1 MPSRNESISGKEK
14 AVKEKRIA
22 HVGSLEVD
30 INEVVRDPR
39 GHEDEIVEIME
50 NDFVEGRH
58 SNFGGWITLL
68 PDAAD
73 IAELDY
79 ALLSRYPPLYTRP
92 KGVCTDCGLGPC
104 NLKDG
109 QGKCGLEIEAF
120 QGRLSLRKASR
131 GCMTQMV
138 ASRQLLNYALKRWP
152 EDTPVSMGDILSI
165 SDHAPAISVLSG
177 VYVKTIKDLDRVLS
191 YGEEQLAKLFQ
202 ASCSGT
208 GTAVNFESMVLHA
221 GSVLL
226 LAMGVAEMLKIS
238 CYGFMSAANQ
248 ELEGIEQYPPAT
260 LTGGWASIE
269 TGKPVVAFVGDDFLP
284 AWCAIDIMK
293 QSDSTEKLEI
303 CGIGAAGDD
312 IVRFYD
318 RGRVVAPM
326 VRAPKA
332 IRNGLFD
339 VVVISP
345 GCVPLDLLSEAER
358 VDSKAI
364 WVGHNGANGLADMT
378 DEPVDKIVNAL
389 VSGAK
394 AVWIRDPEKAGEV
407 AVKVAPQVKRD
418 GAHVISDADAVGQ
431 AKGHKKDCD
440 LCSMV
445 CPVGLPVSRAVAQLG
460 GGDWAGFF
468 EVEKGC
474 NFCGRCEEACPSKV
488 PLRDIIVASERKQAG
503 TDKFT
508 MRPGRGPISITELLQ
523 SAFAVGW
530 GSIPAM
536 ATIFGCGDAHKD
548 EIAWIAN
555 ELLNGG
561 CMVFVAGCAGVEV
574 ARSFNPTKK
583 KYLFQEYNATCA
595 SRNIVNC
602 GSCSA
607 ICHAVPMY
615 LMLRPSGGIPLFG
628 NIPPLG
634 DSISLGGAQTVLLWG
649 ALPDRMYA
657 VAAAWARLGST
668 VIVGPASSL
677 GWDRY
682 LVGNRYDRSKWWVH
696 HGETGERREVE
707 PVKEHMIVPVETKEE
722 ALTMLARSVLNVRD
736 YRESRLT
743 HLEVL
748 IDYYERFYQQLPE
761 DWSLAVRSDFEL
773 PPRHRRRMVSLLASE
788 NGWEVEGVKI
798 AKAKHRDG
806 RMMTMSE
813 FAANYGMEQGIYT
826 TRLRSQ
832 LPIRLRD
839 VADEDKPKP

>member
-1 MPSRNESISGKEK
+1 MKD
-14 AVKEKRIA
+14 KRIA

-30 INEVVRDPR
+30 ISTVVRDPR

-79 ALLSRYPPLYTRP
+79 ALLSRYPPLYTQP
-92 KGVCTDCGLGPC
+92 NGVCTDCGLGPC
-104 NLKDG
+104 NLKES
-109 QGKCGLEIEAF
+109 QGKCGLDMEAF
-120 QGRLSLRKASR
+120 QGRLSLRKACR
-131 GCMTQMV
+131 GCMTQLV

-152 EDTPVSMGDILSI
+152 EDTPVSMGEILGI

-177 VYVKTIKDLDRVLS
+177 IHVETLRDLNRALS

-202 ASCSGT
+202 ASYSGT

-226 LAMGVAEMLKIS
+226 LTMGVAELLKIS
-238 CYGFMSAANQ
+238 CYGFISAANQ
-248 ELEGIEQYPPAT
+248 PLDGIEQFPPAT
-260 LTGGWASIE
+260 LTGGWASME
-269 TGKPVVAFVGDDFLP
+269 SGKPVIAFVGDDFLP
-284 AWCAIDIMK
+284 AWCAIDHMK
-293 QSDSTEKLEI
+293 QNGLTDKIEI
-303 CGIGAAGDD
+303 CGMGSAGDD

-318 RGRVVAPM
+318 RCRVVAPM

-332 IRNGLFD
+332 IRNGVFD
-339 VVVISP
+339 VVVVSP
-345 GCVPLDLLSEAER
+345 GCIPLDLLSQAER
-358 VDSKAI
+358 VDSKVI
-364 WVGHNGANGLADMT
+364 WVGHNGISNLADST
-378 DEPVDKIVNAL
+378 DEPLDKIVEAL
-389 VSGAK
+389 LHGEK
-394 AVWIRDPEKAGEV
+394 AVWIRDVEKAGEV
-407 AVKVAPQVKRD
+407 AVKLAQKVKRS
-418 GAHVISDADAVGQ
+418 GNYIISDDEAMKQ
-431 AKGHKKDCD
+431 SKGHKQDCD
-440 LCSMV
+440 ICSSV
-445 CPVGLPVSRAVAQLG
+445 CPNGLPVSRAVRELSK
-460 GGDWAGFF
+460 GDWKGFF

-474 NFCGRCEEACPSKV
+474 NFCGKCDEACPSKV
-488 PLRDIIVASERKQAG
+488 QLRDIIVAAERKQAG

-536 ATIFGCGDAHKD
+536 VTIFGCGDAKKE
-548 EIAWIAN
+548 EIAWIAS

-561 CMVFVAGCAGVEV
+561 CMVFVAGCAGAEV
-574 ARSFNPTKK
+574 ARSFSQAKK
-583 KYLFQEYNATCA
+583 KYLFQEYAGTCA

-634 DSISLGGAQTVLLWG
+634 DSISLGGAQSVIMWG

-668 VIVGPASSL
+668 VIVGPASSS
-677 GWDRY
+677 GWNRY
-682 LVGNRYDRSKWWVH
+682 LVGDRYDRSKWWVY
-696 HGETGERREVE
+696 HGETGKRREVE
-707 PVKEHMIVPVETKEE
+707 PVKEHCIVPVETKEE

-736 YRESRLT
+736 YRESRAT
-743 HLEVL
+743 HLEVM
-748 IDYYERFYQQLPE
+748 IDYFERFYQQLPE
-761 DWSLAVRSDFEL
+761 DWPLFVRSDFEL
-773 PPRHRRRMVSLLASE
+773 PPRYRRRMVNLLGSE
-788 NGWEVEGVKI
+788 YGWETEGVKVKR
-798 AKAKHRDG
+798 AKNRDG
-806 RMMTMSE
+806 KLMTMSE
-813 FAANYGMEQGIYT
+813 FSANYGMEQGIYT
-826 TRLRSQ
+826 TRLRTQ
-832 LPIRLRD
+832 LPLRLRG
-839 VADEDKPKP
+839 VADEGKSKNRP